1 MLSTLVI
8 IIERKLQCSDSLYC
22 WRWTLFD
29 IWPIMFPWYISCCFG
44 LSVFL
49 FFWKS
54 LSSFFLFGKFPFRLM
69 KWNFPWQENKEEMGV
84 QQQEDIILNLLRK
97 EGIYSVNIIVPLLF
111 FSTKWTLFLEQL
123 HVIFPEIREHIK
135 LL

>member
-1 MLSTLVI
+1 
-8 IIERKLQCSDSLYC
+8 
-22 WRWTLFD
+22 
-29 IWPIMFPWYISCCFG
+29 
-44 LSVFL
+44 
-49 FFWKS
+49 
-54 LSSFFLFGKFPFRLM
+54 
-69 KWNFPWQENKEEMGV
+69 MGV

-97 EGIYSVNIIVPLLF
+97 EGIYSVNVIVPLLF